1 MTCVFEKVDE
11 PVDTL
16 VSFNERGMRLL
27 AFLWHQRR
35 YSVEQINLVHRV
47 REGADW
53 LYYYAIS
60 SGASTYRLSFSTRN
74 LRWRLVEIYSEG

>member
-1 MTCVFEKVDE
+1 MFEKVNE
-11 PVDTL
+11 PVETL
-16 VSFNERGMRLL
+16 VSFSEKGMKIL
-27 AFLWHQRR
+27 AFLWHHRR
-35 YSVEQINLVHRV
+35 YQVEQINLVHRV

-74 LRWRLVEIYSEG
+74 LRWHIVEVYSEG

>member
-1 MTCVFEKVDE
+1 MFEKVNE

-16 VSFNERGMRLL
+16 VSFSEKGMRIL
-27 AFLWHQRR
+27 AFLWHHRR

-74 LRWRLVEIYSEG
+74 LRWRIVEIYSEG